1 MGREM
6 IEPMEP
12 CGPELPDLL
21 YIIVI
26 YCDVLLCAKAKVKM
40 PTKITKDRVTWTKF
54 QS

>member
-12 CGPELPDLL
+12 SGPELL
-21 YIIVI
+21 YIII

-40 PTKITKDRVTWTKF
+40 PTKITKDRVT
-54 QS
+54 